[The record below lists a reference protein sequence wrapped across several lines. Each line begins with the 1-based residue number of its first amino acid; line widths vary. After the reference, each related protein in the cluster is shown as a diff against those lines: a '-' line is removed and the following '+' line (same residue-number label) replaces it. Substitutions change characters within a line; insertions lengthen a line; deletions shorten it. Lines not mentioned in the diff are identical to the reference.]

1 VITVITGNT
10 IVFEKQYDFV
20 VVTED
25 DTNSEEDFA
34 LFNDGNTHMSNVWV
48 LDIGVSNHMCPRRE
62 WFSIYT
68 EVEDGCVKIAHNF
81 ISYVVGISLIK
92 IRTHDGSLYTL
103 NDVRHVPLVENNLI
117 SVSLF
122 DSRGFKFSVGGRIQK
137 VCEGSDVNMEG
148 VKRGTLYIIQG
159 FTVIGL
165 RNSASEEFYK
175 NRSELGHMS
184 ERGVQILCGQK
195 RLQIYNGL
203 KSYSSEFMMLC
214 KEKEVSRHHTVRDT
228 PEQDCVAE

>member
-1 VITVITGNT
+1 VSK
-10 IVFEKQYDFV
+10 ERV
-20 VVTED
+20 VL
-25 DTNSEEDFA
+25 N
-34 LFNDGNTHMSNVWV
+34 
-48 LDIGVSNHMCPRRE
+48 
-62 WFSIYT
+62 IYT

-165 RNSASEEFYK
+165 TNSASEEFYK
-175 NRSELGHMS
+175 NRSEIGHMS

-203 KSYSSEFMMLC
+203 KSYSSEFRMLC
-214 KEKEVSRHHTVRDT
+214 KDEEVSRHHTVRDT
-228 PEQDCVAE
+228 PEQDCVAEQVNHTLLERAGCMLSSAGLERRFWAATAIESDSFDK